1 MLGAG
6 DESTYPRIADGTLVT
21 VAAHA
26 RAFPQIP
33 DFRLPEGNL
42 HPPRLDFGA
51 RFETDRIADEVPPIT
66 GKLLRRWG
74 QAGRRR
80 ARSGWHRAAG
90 SADAPRHPDRLQ
102 CAERCRRLPL
112 GRRPVG
118 WLVRA
123 LPAH

>member
-1 MLGAG
+1 MLGAS

-66 GKLLRRWG
+66 GKLLRRWC

-80 ARSGWHRAAG
+80 A
-90 SADAPRHPDRLQ
+90 
-102 CAERCRRLPL
+102 
-112 GRRPVG
+112 
-118 WLVRA
+118 
-123 LPAH
+123 

>member
-66 GKLLRRWG
+66 GKLLRRLVPS
-74 QAGRRR
+74 RTPT
-80 ARSGWHRAAG
+80 G
-90 SADAPRHPDRLQ
+90 SNLNCDALS
-102 CAERCRRLPL
+102 
-112 GRRPVG
+112 PV
-118 WLVRA
+118 LACTDA
-123 LPAH
+123 LPARRS